1 MQRKSAMLH
10 AAPILLYLDS
20 KSHQPEVNKL
30 LNITK
35 GIITELH
42 QKQFDLVASIVN
54 EHVFRDGFNVYGAIR
69 DIIRHALLTRNDTKI
84 TVNNYIDQSILEFT
98 AEEESSLLDIIS
110 LDLVFCHPKSLRN
123 IIFGTIFY
131 EITGLK

>member
-1 MQRKSAMLH
+1 MLH
-10 AAPILLYLDS
+10 ASPILLHLSS

-69 DIIRHALLTRNDTKI
+69 NIIRHALLTKNDTKI
-84 TVNNYIDQSILEFT
+84 TVHNYIDQSVLEFT
-98 AEEESSLLDIIS
+98 EDEESSLLRSIS
-110 LDLVFCHPKSLRN
+110 LDLVLCHPKSLRN
-123 IIFGTIFY
+123 IIFGTVFY
-131 EITGLK
+131 ELTGLK

>member
-1 MQRKSAMLH
+1 MLH
-10 AAPILLYLDS
+10 ASPILLHLSS

-54 EHVFRDGFNVYGAIR
+54 EHVSKDGFNVYGAVR
-69 DIIRHALLTRNDTKI
+69 NIIRHALLTRNDTKI
-84 TVNNYIDQSILEFT
+84 TVNNYIEQSVLEFT
-98 AEEESSLLDIIS
+98 EDEESSLMDSIS
-110 LDLVFCHPKSLRN
+110 LDLVLCHPKGLHN
-123 IIFGTIFY
+123 IIFGTVFF
-131 EITGLK
+131 ELTGLK